1 MKREVSLVAIV
12 AIVAIA
18 GACRKAAPPAPVAA
32 APAAGTSAAA
42 PGAPAA
48 ARPVPAQLP
57 PVVARVNGEAIDRWE
72 LDNAIKGVEGRAGGP
87 IPPERRDEV
96 VRGLIDQL
104 VSFHVLSQEARA
116 RNMDAT
122 DAEVTARVGEFK
134 SRFPNQ
140 QAFEQ
145 AVTAQGMTL
154 DELQKQTHMGLQV
167 SKVIDAEITSKI
179 AVQDAEVEQFYKQ
192 NTDRFKQG
200 DTVHASHILITVPQ
214 GADAAAKARARA
226 RAQLVLKQ
234 VRGGGDFATLARENS
249 QDPGSA
255 ANGGDLGFFPKGQM
269 EPTFEKTAFALKPG
283 STSGLVETPFGFH
296 IIKVIER
303 RAPRTAP
310 FAEVAAQIKDFLAG
324 RQRQAKI
331 TAFVDQAKAK
341 KKIEILV

>member
-1 MKREVSLVAIV
+1 VKRVVSLVALVAIV
-12 AIVAIA
+12 ALA
-18 GACRKAAPPAPVAA
+18 GACRKAAPPAPVSA
-32 APAAGTSAAA
+32 APAPGTSAAV
-42 PGAPAA
+42 PGAPSA

-57 PVVARVNGEAIDRWE
+57 AVVARVNGEAIDRWE

-87 IPPERRDEV
+87 IPAERRDEI

-116 RNMDAT
+116 RKMDAT

-154 DELQKQTHMGLQV
+154 DQLQKQTHMGLQV
-167 SKVIDAEITSKI
+167 SKVIDAEITPKI
-179 AVQDAEVEQFYKQ
+179 AVQDAEVEQFYTQ

-234 VRGGGDFATLARENS
+234 VKGGGDFATLARENS

-303 RAPRTAP
+303 RPPRTAP
-310 FAEVAAQIKDFLAG
+310 LAEVAAQIKDFLAG
-324 RQRQAKI
+324 QQRQAKI